1 VAELLK
7 MHPSDDLLDAYL
19 LGNLS
24 PEEENDIEEHY
35 LCCPA
40 CVGRLSATEDFISKL
55 KAGLVELPRVRAGI
69 PLEELVAPSSISTTP
84 DANPALRLKTREFI
98 KELVASAH
106 GLTGSEPTGKTL
118 REDLQELADLYSQI
132 ENLKGICRGQEEI
145 LLRRMMQGDGLERL
159 DRITQAYRSAC
170 SSREPPWDNLHEI
183 RERACFWFHI
193 GRIRLAC
200 ALWRLGRTPRLCCSL
215 VIHSL
220 NALEV
225 LTPGVLEVMQ
235 AGLPQNSSGIVR

>member
-19 LGNLS
+19 LGSLS
-24 PEEENDIEEHY
+24 PEEENDVEEHY
-35 LCCPA
+35 LCCPT
-40 CVGRLSATEDFISKL
+40 CVDRLSATEDFISKL
-55 KAGLVELPRVRAGI
+55 KAGLAELPRVRAGI
-69 PLEELVAPSSISTTP
+69 PGLVAPSSISTTP
-84 DANPALRLKTREFI
+84 DANPALRLETREFI
-98 KELVASAH
+98 KELVAGPH
-106 GLTGSEPTGKTL
+106 ELIGSEPSAKTV
-118 REDLQELADLYSQI
+118 RADLQALADLYSQI

-145 LLRRMMQGDGLERL
+145 LLQRMVQGDGLERL

-170 SSREPPWDNLHEI
+170 SAQEPPWDNLHEI

-193 GRIRLAC
+193 GRLRLAC
-200 ALWRLGRTPRLCCSL
+200 ALWRLRRTPRLCCSL

-220 NALEV
+220 NALEA
-225 LTPGVLEVMQ
+225 LTPGVLDVMQ

>member
-1 VAELLK
+1 MAELLK
-7 MHPSDDLLDAYL
+7 MHPSDDLLDAYI

-35 LCCPA
+35 LCCPT
-40 CVGRLSATEDFISKL
+40 CVDRLSATEDFISKL
-55 KAGLVELPRVRAGI
+55 KAGLVELPRVRVGI
-69 PLEELVAPSSISTTP
+69 PGLVAPSSISTTP

-98 KELVASAH
+98 KELVARAH
-106 GLTGSEPTGKTL
+106 GLVGSDPTAKTL
-118 REDLQELADLYSQI
+118 REDLQALADLYSQI

-145 LLRRMMQGDGLERL
+145 LLQRMLQGDGLERL

-193 GRIRLAC
+193 GRLRLAC
-200 ALWRLGRTPRLCCSL
+200 ALWRLRRTPRLCCSL

-225 LTPGVLEVMQ
+225 LTPGVLDVMQ